1 MENAVAFSR
10 HIERDPG
17 SESGMTEWGKCAMLG
32 LMRYLCCC
40 YGLWALRG
48 ALARHLVLIGAFGAS
63 PACASEQEF

>member
-32 LMRYLCCC
+32 LVRYLCCS
-40 YGLWALRG
+40 YGLWAMGRG
-48 ALARHLVLIGAFGAS
+48 LWAVGYGL
-63 PACASEQEF
+63 